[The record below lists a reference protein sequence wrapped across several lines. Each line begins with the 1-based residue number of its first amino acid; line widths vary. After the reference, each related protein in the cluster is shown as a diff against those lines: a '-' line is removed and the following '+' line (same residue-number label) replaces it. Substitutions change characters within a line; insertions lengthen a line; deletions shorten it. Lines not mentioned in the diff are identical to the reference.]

1 MFAMIFSDVLV
12 FPANFLSYPF
22 FVDGKIIAH
31 PTRSDHLMDS
41 IRPARVEDASG
52 IARVHIDSWRTTYKG
67 IVPDDFLANMSYE
80 RNAQNRARVLSDP
93 ETKTR
98 TYVAQDATGR
108 IVGFVNGGPERENDP
123 LYKSELYAIYTFKE
137 VQGRGLGRRLTQ
149 ALAEGLLCDGMHS
162 MLVWALVDNPARR
175 FYEALGGQ
183 ELRTKPIE
191 IGGVT
196 LEEVA
201 YGWQDISELAKNG

>member
-1 MFAMIFSDVLV
+1 MEI
-12 FPANFLSYPF
+12 
-22 FVDGKIIAH
+22 
-31 PTRSDHLMDS
+31 

-67 IVPDDFLANMSYE
+67 LVPDDYLASLSYE
-80 RNAQNRARVLSDP
+80 RNAQNRARTLSDP

-98 TYVAQDATGR
+98 TYVAQNESGR
-108 IVGFVNGGPERENDP
+108 IVGFINGGPERENDP
-123 LYKSELYAIYTFKE
+123 IYKGELYAIYTFKE

-149 ALAEGLLCDGMHS
+149 ALAEGLLHDGMYS
-162 MLVWALVDNPARR
+162 MLVWVLADNPARR

-201 YGWQDISELAKNG
+201 YGWQDISELAKNI

>member
-1 MFAMIFSDVLV
+1 MEM
-12 FPANFLSYPF
+12 
-22 FVDGKIIAH
+22 
-31 PTRSDHLMDS
+31 
-41 IRPARVEDASG
+41 IRPARVEDAPG

-67 IVPDDFLANMSYE
+67 FIPDDFLANLSYE
-80 RNAQNRARVLSDP
+80 RSGRGWTRIVG
-93 ETKTR
+93 ETEQR
-98 TYVAQDATGR
+98 TYVAQNASGR

-123 LYKSELYAIYTFKE
+123 IYKGELYAIYLFE
-137 VQGRGLGRRLTQ
+137 EAQGRGLGRRLTQ
-149 ALAEGLLCDGMHS
+149 ALVEGLLSDGIHT
-162 MLVWALVDNPARR
+162 MLVWVLADNPSRR

-201 YGWQDISELAKNG
+201 YGWRDISELAKNM

>member
-1 MFAMIFSDVLV
+1 
-12 FPANFLSYPF
+12 
-22 FVDGKIIAH
+22 
-31 PTRSDHLMDS
+31 MDS
-41 IRPARVEDASG
+41 IRLARVEDAPG

-80 RNAQNRARVLSDP
+80 RNAQNRARALSDP

-123 LYKSELYAIYTFKE
+123 VYTGELYAIYLLKE
-137 VQGRGLGRRLTQ
+137 AQGRGLGRRLFQ
-149 ALAEGLLCDGMHS
+149 ALTENLVRDGMHA
-162 MLVWALVDNPARR
+162 MLLWVLVDNPARR

-191 IGGVT
+191 IGGVM

-201 YGWQDISELAKNG
+201 YGWQDISELAKKG